1 MREAGL
7 DSRPQTTRPA
17 PLAST
22 PGRPRIADSQDASDS
37 PALMLPPRLGVLR
50 RPVRASLATIDRLV
64 VPVPSSDLDEAAFGQ
79 LVWKLSTGADVGVLL
94 LAKVREPQEELM
106 IRRRLTTLAALMQRR
121 LRLVETTI
129 VYESTWIRAVPQ
141 VRRPGDVVV
150 CPAEELPAGRM
161 GRRTLADRVVV
172 ELEMPAYLL
181 DGFRLDLDPH
191 PPFRL
196 AQVLAWAAPL
206 SLLALFGGVQ
216 IQIVVQT
223 QGWLQTLLLVTTVG
237 LELATLVAAESL
249 VSTWK

>member
-1 MREAGL
+1 
-7 DSRPQTTRPA
+7 
-17 PLAST
+17 
-22 PGRPRIADSQDASDS
+22 
-37 PALMLPPRLGVLR
+37 
-50 RPVRASLATIDRLV
+50 
-64 VPVPSSDLDEAAFGQ
+64 
-79 LVWKLSTGADVGVLL
+79 
-94 LAKVREPQEELM
+94 M

-121 LRLVETTI
+121 LRLVETTT
-129 VYESTWIRAVPQ
+129 VYESTWMRPVPQ
-141 VRRPGDVVV
+141 VRRPGGVVV

-196 AQVLAWAAPL
+196 AHVLAWAGPL

-223 QGWLQTLLLVTTVG
+223 QGWLQTLLLVTTAG
-237 LELATLVAAESL
+237 LEAGGP
-249 VSTWK
+249 

>member
-7 DSRPQTTRPA
+7 DSRPHTARPR

-22 PGRPRIADSQDASDS
+22 PGHPRIADSEDVSDT

-50 RPVRASLATIDRLV
+50 RPVGASLVTIDRLV

-79 LVWKLSTGADVGVLL
+79 LVWRLATGADFGVLL

-106 IRRRLTTLAALMQRR
+106 IRRRLTTLAALMRRR
-121 LRLVETTI
+121 LRPVETAV
-129 VYESTWIRAVPQ
+129 VYESTWIRAVRQ

-150 CPAEELPAGRM
+150 CPAKEPRAGGRA
-161 GRRTLADRVVV
+161 RRTLADKVVV
-172 ELEMPAYLL
+172 EVKMPVYLL
-181 DGFRLDLDPH
+181 DEFRPDLDPR
-191 PPFRL
+191 PTFRL
-196 AQVLAWAAPL
+196 VRILAWAAPL
-206 SLLALFGGVQ
+206 SLLAIFGGVQ
-216 IQIVVQT
+216 IQIVIQT

-237 LELATLVAAESL
+237 LELVTLVGAESL

>member
-7 DSRPQTTRPA
+7 DSRPQTARPRA
-17 PLAST
+17 LAST
-22 PGRPRIADSQDASDS
+22 PGRPRNADSEDVSDT

-50 RPVRASLATIDRLV
+50 RPVGASPVTIDRLV

-79 LVWKLSTGADVGVLL
+79 LVWQLAMAAEIGVLL
-94 LAKVREPQEELM
+94 LAKVEEPQEELM
-106 IRRRLTTLAALMQRR
+106 IRRRLTMLAALTRRR
-121 LRLVETTI
+121 LRPVETAV
-129 VYESTWIRAVPQ
+129 VYQPTWIRAVRQ

-150 CPAEELPAGRM
+150 CPAEESPAGRK
-161 GRRTLADRVVV
+161 GRRTLADQVLV

-181 DGFRLDLDPH
+181 DEFRPDLDSR

-196 AQVLAWAAPL
+196 ARVLVWAAPL
-206 SLLALFGGVQ
+206 SLMAAFGAVQ
-216 IQIVVQT
+216 IQIVLQT